1 MTPRGQKARLFT
13 DPEPFQNSKILDT
26 RISRNTWT
34 HQKEKRNRPSND
46 RMMGL
51 VDKDLKTGTANKFK
65 DLQENM
71 KTGKKEMEDFFTC

>member
-1 MTPRGQKARLFT
+1 M
-13 DPEPFQNSKILDT
+13 DPPEG
-26 RISRNTWT
+26 
-34 HQKEKRNRPSND
+34 EKTRNRPSND

-65 DLQENM
+65 DIKENM